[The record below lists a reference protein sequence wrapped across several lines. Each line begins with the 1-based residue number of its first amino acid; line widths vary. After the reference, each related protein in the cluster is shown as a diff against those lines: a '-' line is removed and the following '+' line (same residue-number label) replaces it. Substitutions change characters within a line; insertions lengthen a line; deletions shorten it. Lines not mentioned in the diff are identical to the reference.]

1 MPDPLTQN
9 CSQIALLPPDRR
21 VWKSQAPHARH
32 LNASFHQQKQELKKV
47 EEKLKWQQHHEG
59 SARDASA
66 GRGRWLVG
74 AGTGRQVAPGGTG
87 TGQRQ
92 APCSGGSAFLPASEN
107 LPKKFVA
114 FPPVSTSILCQKCL
128 CPGSAAGGRA
138 THLPPRGGCGIPT
151 FPINFGLFFF
161 LFLFFLNLKNLPPLW
176 ALWARYSTSYL
187 STRKVVSVENLT
199 GLFPSTRVTLVTCR
213 TRGRVSSVPTPGRSQ
228 GQWQPSA
235 FKLPERA
242 FFSGKLEMGKGSLQ

>member
-161 LFLFFLNLKNLPPLW
+161 SFSFFLKFKKPASTVGPVGTLQHLVLVHQEGGLSRKPDRAVPIYQGHFGNLQDK
-176 ALWARYSTSYL
+176 RQS
-187 STRKVVSVENLT
+187 
-199 GLFPSTRVTLVTCR
+199 
-213 TRGRVSSVPTPGRSQ
+213 
-228 GQWQPSA
+228 
-235 FKLPERA
+235 
-242 FFSGKLEMGKGSLQ
+242 